1 MVFKVTVNQSQATLA
16 TQTIPEVVVPK
27 ACTYSLYS
35 FYIVLLDCNPVLIV
49 LIWLLKR
56 SVVLLTIQS
65 KILWYDVFGVWSYFI
80 SVFSVV
86 LSSGII
92 YEFFNG

>member
-1 MVFKVTVNQSQATLA
+1 MVFKVT
-16 TQTIPEVVVPK
+16 E
-27 ACTYSLYS
+27 SLYIFPLYS
-35 FYIVLLDCNPVLIV
+35 PIGLQHCFNR

-56 SVVLLTIQS
+56 SVVLLKIQS
-65 KILWYDVFGVWSYFI
+65 KILWYDVLGVWSYFI

-92 YEFFNG
+92 YEFFND